1 MHPDDRAGARA
12 AASKASSPHLDEA
25 CIGSISEVF
34 DAEPPFTPRGCI
46 AQAWSVAEV
55 LRVWVKLRARQ
66 NRTAGRPRLLK
77 QRWHPPCDANRKG
90 ETWLKTNS
98 RKWASILGD
107 IIPNEERSPSD
118 DESSALPAD
127 EDITSMEGGSQH
139 GSSHHS
145 GSRDVTEG
153 VTGGTGTE
161 VGGTRNFR
169 QGTGATGGDIGN
181 RPE

>member
-1 MHPDDRAGARA
+1 MAQDDFKKVG
-12 AASKASSPHLDEA
+12 
-25 CIGSISEVF
+25 
-34 DAEPPFTPRGCI
+34 
-46 AQAWSVAEV
+46 
-55 LRVWVKLRARQ
+55 
-66 NRTAGRPRLLK
+66 
-77 QRWHPPCDANRKG
+77 
-90 ETWLKTNS
+90 
-98 RKWASILGD
+98 SILGD
-107 IIPNEERSPSD
+107 IMPKESD
-118 DESSALPAD
+118 HQDDDHESSAMPAD
-127 EDITSMEGGSQH
+127 EDITAMDGGSQH